1 MTARKPKVLVTGCHG
16 FLASSIMLFNANRF
30 DFVGVSR
37 HDVDYSDPAAVDRF
51 FHEQDFDLCLHAAA
65 DATTA
70 HCENDPA
77 DTHRVNTEAA
87 IQVAQACRD
96 RGKRLIFVS
105 TEQVFNG
112 KPTALA
118 SNDPATAPC
127 GLSDTSSDR
136 TATVGSPA
144 APFSEDEPTSSVTNY
159 GKQKAE
165 VDAWLAQ
172 NMSDYVT
179 VRLSW
184 QFGLPMPRVK
194 PSPNIVTNV
203 LHTMETQRPTGFRV
217 HEKRCMT
224 YAMHLVDGFGTLCSA
239 PCGVYNIASENPG
252 LSTYEC
258 AQLVARKLGY
268 SPAQIQRLILPDTT
282 TYAERPRDFRL
293 DGSKARQLGVS
304 LGTFEEDVEKCLRD
318 FGRLA

>member
-16 FLASSIMLFNANRF
+16 FLASSIMLFNASKF
-30 DFVGVSR
+30 EFVGVSR
-37 HDVDYSDPAAVDRF
+37 RDVDYSDPAAVERF

-65 DATTA
+65 DATTI

-77 DTHRVNTEAA
+77 GTHRVNTEAA

-112 KPTALA
+112 KSSATTSGATTASGDYAGA
-118 SNDPATAPC
+118 SD
-127 GLSDTSSDR
+127 
-136 TATVGSPA
+136 GSA
-144 APFSEDEPTSSVTNY
+144 APFCEDEPTASITNY
-159 GKQKAE
+159 GRQKAE
-165 VDAWLAQ
+165 MDAWLAQ

-179 VRLSW
+179 MRLSW
-184 QFGLPMPRVK
+184 QFGLPMPHVK

-203 LHTMETQRPTGFRV
+203 LRTMETQQPTGFRV
-217 HEKRCMT
+217 HETRCMT
-224 YAMHLVDGFGTLCSA
+224 YAMHLVDGFETLCSA
-239 PCGVYNIASENPG
+239 PSGVYNIASQNPG

-293 DGSKARQLGVS
+293 DGSKARELGIS